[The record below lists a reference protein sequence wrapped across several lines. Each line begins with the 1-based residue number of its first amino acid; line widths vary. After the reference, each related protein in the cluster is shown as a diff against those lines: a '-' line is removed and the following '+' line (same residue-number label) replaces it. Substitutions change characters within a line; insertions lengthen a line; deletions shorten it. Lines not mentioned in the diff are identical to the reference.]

1 MLVRHLPYTVAF
13 INGILMH
20 MLYGEISDSF
30 KNQRVHTHTHTHT
43 HTQTGLVWG
52 FQEGNLK
59 FHEIFGW
66 VSRTQEWICNITV
79 LLNWIRKPKI
89 MWIQGYGVM
98 GCDTVESCR

>member
-43 HTQTGLVWG
+43 HKLVWFEG
-52 FQEGNLK
+52 FRKETSNSMK
-59 FHEIFGW
+59 FLGGFHVHRNGFAI
-66 VSRTQEWICNITV
+66 
-79 LLNWIRKPKI
+79 
-89 MWIQGYGVM
+89 
-98 GCDTVESCR
+98 